1 MDDLPKFVMGGYD
14 YRPLFEQVDD
24 DALIVEWDIAAGAEH
39 FDAMTDLI
47 RANPGEVVAAPY
59 RIYLLPRDPGPHWV
73 MRRFDDA
80 GQTQWVTEADESCH
94 LFGFG
99 MTYVPRDVW
108 RAFNAA
114 NKRGWVNDNSFS
126 RWNQEQVRAVVPIP
140 SPLPGPLAGA
150 STATITRLGPAP
162 APAPQEP
169 ELDRIVARLIRLGI
183 VAM

>member
-1 MDDLPKFVMGGYD
+1 
-14 YRPLFEQVDD
+14 
-24 DALIVEWDIAAGAEH
+24 
-39 FDAMTDLI
+39 
-47 RANPGEVVAAPY
+47 
-59 RIYLLPRDPGPHWV
+59 

-126 RWNQEQVRAVVPIP
+126 RWHHEHVRAEVPIP
-140 SPLPGPLAGA
+140 WDVRPVHLHYPIP
-150 STATITRLGPAP
+150 T
-162 APAPQEP
+162 P
-169 ELDRIVARLIRLGI
+169 EGGSSWH
-183 VAM
+183 

>member
-1 MDDLPKFVMGGYD
+1 VDDLPKFVMGGYD

-24 DALIVEWDIAAGAEH
+24 DVLIVEWDIAAGAEH
-39 FDAMTDLI
+39 FDALTDLI

-99 MTYVPRDVW
+99 MTYIPRDVW
-108 RAFNAA
+108 RAFDAA
-114 NKRGWVNDNSFS
+114 NKRGWVNDNNFS
-126 RWNQEQVRAVVPIP
+126 RWHHEHVRAEVPIP
-140 SPLPGPLAGA
+140 WGVQPVHLHYPIPAFEGGP
-150 STATITRLGPAP
+150 SWH
-162 APAPQEP
+162 
-169 ELDRIVARLIRLGI
+169 
-183 VAM
+183 